1 MFKVCGIIGISK
13 MKFFNFPGTERVQW
27 DNEVFLSWFM
37 NSWNYFSTTHKY
49 IHIYIYIFIYKGK
62 TIKSTTLLL
71 YLSII
76 LTLFILSTLFY
87 KDYSKI
93 SYYIISYIYIYICV
107 CVTVYLWRKLTFQ
120 CCYDNALTLNISDS
134 NVILSSCRDHRRQRL
149 FLIFCFL

>member
-1 MFKVCGIIGISK
+1 MELLESQKWSFSIFPVLKGFSEI
-13 MKFFNFPGTERVQW
+13 MKFFFPDSWIHEII
-27 DNEVFLSWFM
+27 FLRHT
-37 NSWNYFSTTHKY
+37 NTY
-49 IHIYIYIFIYKGK
+49 IYIYIFIYKGK

-93 SYYIISYIYIYICV
+93 SYYIISYIYIYIYM

-134 NVILSSCRDHRRQRL
+134 NVILSSCRDHGRQRL

>member
-93 SYYIISYIYIYICV
+93 SYYIISYIYIYIYIYVCNCLFMKKTNFSMLLWQCV
-107 CVTVYLWRKLTFQ
+107 DVKYQRFE
-120 CCYDNALTLNISDS
+120 CYF
-134 NVILSSCRDHRRQRL
+134 V
-149 FLIFCFL
+149 